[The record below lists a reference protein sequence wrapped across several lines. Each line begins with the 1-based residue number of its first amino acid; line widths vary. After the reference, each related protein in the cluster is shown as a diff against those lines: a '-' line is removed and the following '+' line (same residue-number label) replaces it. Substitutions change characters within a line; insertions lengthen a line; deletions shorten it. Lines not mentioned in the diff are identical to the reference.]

1 MEFAMDRGHLVE
13 NCSLL
18 RHLDTH
24 IDVDRVTR
32 SIVQLRNELDK
43 IESVSGRSLR
53 TNKMRIEVQ
62 KLENQLSY
70 GKNQSNHHTR
80 QLHSTKS
87 ED

>member
-1 MEFAMDRGHLVE
+1 MDRGHLVK

-18 RHLDTH
+18 RHLDTY
-24 IDVDRVTR
+24 IDVDRLTR
-32 SIVQLRNELDK
+32 SIVQLRNELDI
-43 IESVSGRSLR
+43 IESVSGRSQR

-80 QLHSTKS
+80 QFHSTKS